1 MRVKLPNEA
10 CRGIDGPGGR
20 VYRPARGKT
29 YVEVPDNAFGKAAA
43 QALGRAPDAS
53 FANAAAASV
62 LCDGCGYDNWP
73 WVKVCPRC
81 KRELK

>member
-1 MRVKLPNEA
+1 MRVKLPSEG

-29 YVEVPDNAFGKAAA
+29 YVEVPDNAFGRAAA

-53 FANAAAASV
+53 FASTPIEAKS
-62 LCDGCGYDNWP
+62 CTGCAFEMWP
-73 WVKVCPRC
+73 WSKVCPRC
-81 KRELK
+81 GTPA